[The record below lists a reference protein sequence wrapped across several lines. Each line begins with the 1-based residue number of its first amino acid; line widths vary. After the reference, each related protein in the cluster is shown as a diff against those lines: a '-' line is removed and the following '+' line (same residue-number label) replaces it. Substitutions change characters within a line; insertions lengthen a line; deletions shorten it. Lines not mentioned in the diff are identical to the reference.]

1 MPAKLIL
8 PGEIASQIEPRV
20 REIAPDTQIIHAA
33 TDGTLDGDA
42 SDATVMLRWWISKA
56 AFSRVLEAAPQLRWI
71 HTASAGVDNVLTP
84 VLMERDIVLTN
95 SAGAHAIPISEF
107 VLAMMIAQTK
117 RLRELAAFNAHT
129 AWSEGRELALGE
141 LSGTTLLIIGLGNI
155 GREVAKRA
163 AAFGMR
169 VVGSR
174 RHPAASEGVTQVV
187 GEDGWR
193 DMLPEADYIAICAP
207 LTPATKGMIDQAAF
221 AQMKPNAYII
231 NIARGQIIETDALLA
246 ALHSGSIA
254 GAALDALPEE
264 PLPPEHPLWQ
274 APNVWITPHIS
285 WSSPHTNNRA
295 IDYFYEN
302 LRRFVA
308 NQPLLNVVDKQA
320 GY

>member
-1 MPAKLIL
+1 MPIKLIL
-8 PGEIASQIEPRV
+8 PGEIASQIEPKV
-20 REIAPDTQIIHAA
+20 REIALDAQIIHAA
-33 TDGTLDGDA
+33 ADGTLAGDA
-42 SDATVMLRWWISKA
+42 SDATAMLRWWVSKA
-56 AFSRVLEAAPQLRWI
+56 AFSRVLEAAPNLRWI

-84 VLMERDIVLTN
+84 ALIEREIVLTN

-117 RLRELAAFNAHT
+117 RLRELAALSAET
-129 AWSEGRELALGE
+129 AWSEGRVTLGE
-141 LSGTTLLIIGLGNI
+141 LSGATLLIIGLGNI

-174 RHPAASEGVTQVV
+174 RHPADLEDVTQVV

-193 DMLPEADYIAICAP
+193 ALLPEADYIAICAP
-207 LTPATKGMIDQAAF
+207 LTATTNGMIDRAAF

-231 NIARGQIIETDALLA
+231 NIARGQIIETDALLT

-308 NQPLLNVVDKQA
+308 NHPLMNVVDKQA